1 VSLRRQD
8 SSKRYEAYLE
18 RLLIRIAHKE
28 TVMAVQPQ
36 LSDALSTDHLHAD
49 LKGRSVRGGLL
60 TLISQGSQF
69 VLQTV
74 STVAL
79 ARLLVP
85 ADFGLVAMVTA
96 VTGLASAFADFGLSE
111 ATIQR
116 KKITHEQV
124 STLFWPPADTYHRRH
139 GPHIGEILSRAAASC
154 HSFAF
159 VAQLLYWW
167 AKSAAECTAETADE
181 IFGFGISRHSGERR
195 RYSSRHHYGLAGSR
209 LLGVGRSPSNGEFG
223 ANDSLLAAGTLETR
237 SAATG
242 QRSWFYACL
251 WGECFSLLFDFQ
263 SE

>member
-1 VSLRRQD
+1 MSLRRQD

-85 ADFGLVAMVTA
+85 AD
-96 VTGLASAFADFGLSE
+96 LA
-111 ATIQR
+111 T
-116 KKITHEQV
+116 
-124 STLFWPPADTYHRRH
+124 
-139 GPHIGEILSRAAASC
+139 
-154 HSFAF
+154 
-159 VAQLLYWW
+159 
-167 AKSAAECTAETADE
+167 
-181 IFGFGISRHSGERR
+181 
-195 RYSSRHHYGLAGSR
+195 
-209 LLGVGRSPSNGEFG
+209 
-223 ANDSLLAAGTLETR
+223 
-237 SAATG
+237 
-242 QRSWFYACL
+242 
-251 WGECFSLLFDFQ
+251 
-263 SE
+263 